1 MSDVLDDQIN
11 RRFTVLTWAV
21 GITAGLMVATFGMV
35 VTMSY
40 QLGIIANSLNILI
53 GRIA

>member
-21 GITAGLMVATFGMV
+21 GITAGPRSPSSRPA
-35 VTMSY
+35 
-40 QLGIIANSLNILI
+40 
-53 GRIA
+53 